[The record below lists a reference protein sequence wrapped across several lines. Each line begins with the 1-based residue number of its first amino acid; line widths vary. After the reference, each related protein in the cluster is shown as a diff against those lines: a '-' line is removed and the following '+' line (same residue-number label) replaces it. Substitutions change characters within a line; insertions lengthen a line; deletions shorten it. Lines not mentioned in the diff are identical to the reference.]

1 MRVREKINDGR
12 IASTRN
18 SDSMD
23 STDVQ
28 EEIQVESEPVPKK
41 WCLRN
46 KVVALCRHFKKSIES
61 SEIPAAK
68 CSLRLANEGASEW

>member
-46 KVVALCRHFKKSIES
+46 KL
-61 SEIPAAK
+61 
-68 CSLRLANEGASEW
+68 